1 MIAFTQAI
9 SGLLDAATVISID
22 DRTVLSGLI
31 SRNEGSNEGDD
42 GDDGDDVLPSP
53 AAMLQGNAGKQP
65 AQAAYTPVSGGIVE
79 TLESMQDKSAASQAE
94 ARRKEA
100 NAKHSFEILKLSINS
115 KLDTEKRELDDTK
128 KDMAIQNE
136 KKATSSGDLETVKKD
151 LENDKNYLVN
161 LQHDCMDRAV
171 TFQADMT
178 NRKEE
183 LAALASAKKV
193 IQSMTSGAL
202 VQTYAFLQTSAVRR
216 GQGQA
221 MLQMTSQQRAGVAA
235 WQRITALAK
244 SMRSV
249 ALAQLSN
256 RLAAAIRLTA
266 ETGNHADPFGKVK
279 KMLQGMIEK
288 LTKEGQEEESQKAF
302 CDKEM
307 SHTEEQ
313 KTTKGNKIEELTT
326 SIELAAADSA
336 RLKNEIADL
345 EKSQADSQAIRQAEH
360 GDFVKSS
367 ADIKA
372 GLKGIQMALTILRE
386 YCGGGS
392 QASMVQM
399 Q

>member
-1 MIAFTQAI
+1 
-9 SGLLDAATVISID
+9 
-22 DRTVLSGLI
+22 
-31 SRNEGSNEGDD
+31 
-42 GDDGDDVLPSP
+42 
-53 AAMLQGNAGKQP
+53 
-65 AQAAYTPVSGGIVE
+65 
-79 TLESMQDKSAASQAE
+79 
-94 ARRKEA
+94 
-100 NAKHSFEILKLSINS
+100 
-115 KLDTEKRELDDTK
+115 
-128 KDMAIQNE
+128 
-136 KKATSSGDLETVKKD
+136 
-151 LENDKNYLVN
+151 
-161 LQHDCMDRAV
+161 
-171 TFQADMT
+171 
-178 NRKEE
+178 
-183 LAALASAKKV
+183 
-193 IQSMTSGAL
+193 
-202 VQTYAFLQTSAVRR
+202 VRR

-266 ETGNHADPFGKVK
+266 ETGNHVDPFGKVK

-307 SHTEEQ
+307 GHTEEQ

-336 RLKNEIADL
+336 RLKEEIAEISNEIADL

-386 YCGGGS
+386 YYGGGS

-399 Q
+399 QAGANLASSMGDAATAQAAIQQRQPRIGGAAGIIGMLEVVESDFSKQLAEVEQEEDTNQEAFEQLTLENKVTKAIKEADVKHKGNEATSLDKRAAELTSDRNQVQEELDAVLEYYEKLKPQCITKPDSFEERKARREKEVAGLEEALEILGGGSEEPAGEGAN